1 MALTKLIN
9 RKLDLPYSFEEI
21 DMQIRRAHRAS
32 VSNEQ
37 TKSYKNQEP
46 QPVIAQFV
54 NCSDE
59 EIRSS
64 IIYVNATRK
73 FNIL

>member
-46 QPVIAQFV
+46 QPVIAQLV
-54 NCSDE
+54 N
-59 EIRSS
+59 
-64 IIYVNATRK
+64 
-73 FNIL
+73 